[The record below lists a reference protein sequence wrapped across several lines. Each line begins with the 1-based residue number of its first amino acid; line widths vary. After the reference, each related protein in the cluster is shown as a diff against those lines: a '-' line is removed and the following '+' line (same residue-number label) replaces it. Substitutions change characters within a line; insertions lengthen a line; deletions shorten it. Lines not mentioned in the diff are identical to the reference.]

1 MKQTY
6 TYTQFAF
13 AIGTQDRLTLEASKP
28 FHEEYVAN
36 EDKAFR
42 ARMRKDW
49 VVSYLSGNL
58 KVSQSKALKIAEM
71 TRTERNAVN
80 TKWEDSVNAGSKKF
94 TYHVSRPDAT
104 TSNQADIVKQA
115 LALVKK
121 MTKAQLR
128 RFDEGRA
135 EI

>member
-13 AIGTQDRLTLEASKP
+13 AIGTQDRLTLEASFP
-28 FHEEYVAN
+28 FHKEYVAS
-36 EDKAFR
+36 EDKAFK

-80 TKWEDSVNAGSKKF
+80 KKWEDSVNAGSKQFK
-94 TYHVSRPDAT
+94 
-104 TSNQADIVKQA
+104 I
-115 LALVKK
+115 
-121 MTKAQLR
+121 
-128 RFDEGRA
+128 GRA
-135 EI
+135 HV

>member
-1 MKQTY
+1 VKQTY

-13 AIGTQDRLTLEASKP
+13 AIGTQDRLTLEASLP

-49 VVSYLSGNL
+49 IVSYISGNL
-58 KVSQSKALKIAEM
+58 GISQSKAIKIAEM
-71 TRTERNAVN
+71 TRTERNATN

-94 TYHVSRPDAT
+94 TYHVSRPEST
-104 TSNQADIVKQA
+104 TSNQGDLVAQA
-115 LALVKK
+115 LALYAK
-121 MTKAQLR
+121 MSGAQKRSFKAKLPK
-128 RFDEGRA
+128 
-135 EI
+135 

>member
-13 AIGTQDRLTLEASKP
+13 AIGTQERLTLQASIP

-42 ARMRKDW
+42 AKMRKDW
-49 VVSYLSGNL
+49 VVSYLSGFL
-58 KVSQSKALKIAEM
+58 KVSQAKAIKIAEL
-71 TRTERNAVN
+71 TRVARNELNPKLEEAVN
-80 TKWEDSVNAGSKKF
+80 RASKQF
-94 TYHVSRPDAT
+94 TYHIVRPEAT
-104 TSNQADIVKQA
+104 TSSQADIVKQA